1 MKGLG
6 EVVRV
11 VFGEVLD
18 GFGQEGGDGV
28 GMVFD
33 VFLVVVGEGE
43 LDWSCSGGKV
53 RWDRLVVRFR

>member
-6 EVVRV
+6 EVVGV
-11 VFGEVLD
+11 IFGEVLD

-33 VFLVVVGEGE
+33 VFLVVVGEGN
-43 LDWSCSGGKV
+43 WIGVAVGARFGGIG
-53 RWDRLVVRFR
+53 LL